1 MKKSL
6 RVHVNSNE
14 RGESSFFMLEY
25 QLIHAEVRNHQLSIA
40 IVITDSG
47 KNYQQKV
54 LWNRVFKLSE
64 GITQIQIKVSHRLF
78 INCKG

>member
-1 MKKSL
+1 M
-6 RVHVNSNE
+6 
-14 RGESSFFMLEY
+14 FEY
-25 QLIHAEVRNHQLSIA
+25 QLIHAEVRNHQLSTA

-54 LWNRVFKLSE
+54 LWNRVFKLSQ
-64 GITQIQIKVSHRLF
+64 GITQIKIKVSHRLF